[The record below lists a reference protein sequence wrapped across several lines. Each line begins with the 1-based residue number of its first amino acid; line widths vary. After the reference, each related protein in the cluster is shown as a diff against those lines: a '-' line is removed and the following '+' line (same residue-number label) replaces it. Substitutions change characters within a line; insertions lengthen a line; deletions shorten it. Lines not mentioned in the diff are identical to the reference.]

1 MSLIQLDGV
10 SRRYKT
16 EGFEVTALDKVSL
29 SIDKGEFV
37 AIMGQSGSGKSTLM
51 NILGC
56 LDTPS
61 EGEYRIHGQSVSSLN
76 PDQLSALR
84 LKTFGFVFQ
93 RYQLLSSLNATE
105 NVALPAIYSGT
116 PSEERTQKAQQLLD
130 KLGLA
135 SRKEHK
141 PGELSGGQQQRVSV
155 ARALINGAEV
165 ILADE
170 PTGALDSAS
179 GEQLLALLRE
189 LHAEGVT
196 IILITHDSAVAE
208 HADRQIHLLD
218 GKIVTD
224 TKSAL
229 RSQGESVD
237 KNAASVPHAHAQE
250 RKSVPHAHAQER
262 KSEPAIKP
270 FPSISLFSALSMAF
284 TALRM
289 NWFRTLLTLLGII
302 IGVAAVVTMMA
313 IGEGGKQQV
322 LERIETI
329 GTNLISIRPGG
340 RNMRS
345 SGDIASLTLADATAL
360 KSVPGVAYVAPERSA
375 RATIR
380 YSENDFSGRIT
391 GTTPDYFHAK
401 DWEMAQGVFF
411 SDEDV
416 TTYAPVVV
424 IGDTVAETLFEDK
437 YRAVGEYILM
447 QNAFYQVVGVLNSK
461 GASAGGN
468 DMDDEVLIPVT
479 TGRLK
484 VFGRDYLS
492 SITIKAES
500 TEVATQ
506 VKDDV
511 LALLVERHGQED
523 VMVRTTESLVEAVTE
538 TQDTLTWLLASVAA
552 ISLFVGGI
560 GVMNIMLVNVSERK
574 REIGLR
580 IATGA
585 KPRDILRQFNIE
597 AWVVCILGGIFG
609 ILLGYFVVL
618 IVASFSVPVAYT
630 LMPPVLAFVTSLA
643 VGLIFG
649 YAPAQKASKLNPID
663 ALAEE

>member
-1 MSLIQLDGV
+1 MSLIHLENV
-10 SRRYKT
+10 SRHY
-16 EGFEVTALDKVSL
+16 GAQSQAGDFEVTALDKVSL
-29 SIDKGEFV
+29 SIEKGEFV

-61 EGEYRIHGQSVSSLN
+61 KGVYRIHGQPVTRLN
-76 PDQLSALR
+76 PNQLSALR

-93 RYQLLSSLNATE
+93 RYQLLPSLTATE

-116 PSEERTQKAQQLLD
+116 STEERTQKAHYLLN
-130 KLGLA
+130 KLGL
-135 SRKEHK
+135 STRKNHK
-141 PGELSGGQQQRVSV
+141 PNELSGGQQQRVSV

-196 IILITHDSAVAE
+196 IILITHDNAVAE

-218 GKIVTD
+218 GKVVTD
-224 TKSAL
+224 RKKRPAVQCPSSDTRESA
-229 RSQGESVD
+229 VD
-237 KNAASVPHAHAQE
+237 NDDAYA
-250 RKSVPHAHAQER
+250 
-262 KSEPAIKP
+262 AIKP
-270 FPSISLFSALSMAF
+270 YPSISLWSALLMAFSALK
-284 TALRM
+284 M
-289 NWFRTLLTLLGII
+289 NWFRTLLTLMGII

-329 GTNLISIRPGG
+329 GTNLISVRPGG
-340 RNMRS
+340 RNIRA
-345 SGDIASLTLADATAL
+345 SGDIASLTLDDANAL
-360 KSVPGVAYVAPERSA
+360 KSIAGVAYVAPERSA

-380 YSENDFSGRIT
+380 YGENDFSGRIT
-391 GTTPDYFHAK
+391 GTTSDYFYAK
-401 DWEMAQGVFF
+401 DWQLAQGVFF
-411 SDEDV
+411 SEEDV
-416 TTYAPVVV
+416 IAYAPVVV
-424 IGDTVAETLFEDK
+424 IGNTVAETLFEDK
-437 YRAVGEYILM
+437 YRAIGEYILM
-447 QNAFYQVVGVLNSK
+447 KNAFYQVIGVLNSK
-461 GASAGGN
+461 GASAGGD

-492 SITIKAES
+492 SITIKAKD
-500 TEVATQ
+500 TEVATE
-506 VKDDV
+506 VKDAV
-511 LALLVERHGQED
+511 LALLTERHGQED
-523 VMVRTTESLVEAVTE
+523 VMVRTTDSLVEAVTE

-585 KPRDILRQFNIE
+585 KPSDILRQFNIE
-597 AWVVCILGGIFG
+597 AWVVCVLGGIVG
-609 ILLGYFVVL
+609 ILLGYIVVL
-618 IVASFSVPVAYT
+618 IVSSLNIPVAYS
-630 LMPPVLAFVTSLA
+630 LMPPVLAFITSLA
-643 VGLIFG
+643 IGLVFG
-649 YAPAQKASKLNPID
+649 YTPAQKASKLNPID
-663 ALAEE
+663 ALAQE

>member
-1 MSLIQLDGV
+1 MSLIHLENV
-10 SRRYKT
+10 SRHYGAQSKA
-16 EGFEVTALDKVSL
+16 GDFEVTALDKVSL
-29 SIDKGEFV
+29 SIEKGEFV

-61 EGEYRIHGQSVSSLN
+61 KGVYRIHGQSVATLN

-116 PSEERTQKAQQLLD
+116 STDERTQKAQSLLD
-130 KLGLA
+130 KLGLS
-135 SRKEHK
+135 SRKGHK
-141 PGELSGGQQQRVSV
+141 PNELSGGQQQRVSV

-170 PTGALDSAS
+170 PTGALDSTS

-196 IILITHDSAVAE
+196 IILITHDNAVAE

-218 GKIVTD
+218 GKIVADSKKTQTD
-224 TKSAL
+224 HCPSSGVKKSLTDEGNTRAN
-229 RSQGESVD
+229 V
-237 KNAASVPHAHAQE
+237 
-250 RKSVPHAHAQER
+250 
-262 KSEPAIKP
+262 AIKP
-270 FPSISLFSALSMAF
+270 YPSISLLSALFMAFSALK
-284 TALRM
+284 M

-329 GTNLISIRPGG
+329 GTNLISVRPGG
-340 RNMRS
+340 KNMRA
-345 SGDIASLTLADATAL
+345 SGDIASLTLDDANAL
-360 KSVPGVAYVAPERSA
+360 KGIAGVAYVAPERSA

-391 GTTPDYFHAK
+391 GTTPDYFHVK

-411 SDEDV
+411 TEEDV
-416 TTYAPVVV
+416 AAYAPVVV
-424 IGDTVAETLFEDK
+424 IGNTVAETLFADK

-447 QNAFYQVVGVLNSK
+447 KNAFYQVIGVLNSK

-492 SITIKAES
+492 SITIKAQS
-500 TEVATQ
+500 TEVATE
-506 VKDDV
+506 VRDAV
-511 LALLVERHGQED
+511 LALLTARHGQED

-597 AWVVCILGGIFG
+597 AWVVCVLGGLFG
-609 ILLGYFVVL
+609 ILLGYIVVL
-618 IVASFSVPVAYT
+618 IVSSLNIPVAYT

-643 VGLIFG
+643 VGLVFG
-649 YAPAQKASKLNPID
+649 YAPAQKASRLNPID

>member
-1 MSLIQLDGV
+1 MSLIQLEGV
-10 SRRYKT
+10 SRCYKT
-16 EGFEVTALDKVSL
+16 EGVEVVALDNVSL
-29 SIDKGEFV
+29 SIEKGELV

-61 EGEYRIHGQSVSSLN
+61 HGEYRIHGQSVSALN

-105 NVALPAIYSGT
+105 NVALPAIYSGMPT
-116 PSEERTQKAQQLLD
+116 EARTQKAQQLLD
-130 KLGLA
+130 KLGL
-135 SRKEHK
+135 STRKEHK

-179 GEQLLALLRE
+179 GDQLLGLLRE

-196 IILITHDSAVAE
+196 VILITHDKAVAE
-208 HADRQIHLLD
+208 CADRQIHLLD
-218 GKIVTD
+218 GRIVRD
-224 TKSAL
+224 TATERCANQSTVVSPPA
-229 RSQGESVD
+229 
-237 KNAASVPHAHAQE
+237 VPVNNMNTE
-250 RKSVPHAHAQER
+250 NTT
-262 KSEPAIKP
+262 IKP
-270 FPSISLFSALSMAF
+270 YPSISLISALSMAF
-284 TALRM
+284 SALKM

-313 IGEGGKQQV
+313 MGEGGKQQV

-329 GTNLISIRPGG
+329 GTNLISVRPGG

-345 SGDIASLTLADATAL
+345 SGDIASLTLDDANAL
-360 KSVPGVAYVAPERSA
+360 KALSGVAYVAPERSA

-401 DWEMAQGVFF
+401 DWQMAQGVFF
-411 SDEDV
+411 SEEDV
-416 TTYAPVVV
+416 AAFAPVVV
-424 IGDTVAETLFEDK
+424 IGNTVAETLFEDK

-447 QNAFYQVVGVLNSK
+447 QNGFYQVVGVLHSK

-468 DMDDEVLIPVT
+468 DMDDEVLIPIT

-492 SITIKAES
+492 SITIKAQS
-500 TEVATQ
+500 TDVATT
-506 VKDDV
+506 VKDAV
-511 LALLVERHGQED
+511 LALLTQRHGQED
-523 VMVRTTESLVEAVTE
+523 VMVRSTESLVEAVTE
-538 TQDTLTWLLASVAA
+538 TQDTLTVLLASVAA

-597 AWVVCILGGIFG
+597 AWVVCVLGGIFG
-609 ILLGYFVVL
+609 ILLGYIVV
-618 IVASFSVPVAYT
+618 IIMASVGVPVAYT
-630 LMPPVLAFVTSLA
+630 ALPPILAFLTSLA
-643 VGLIFG
+643 VGLVFG